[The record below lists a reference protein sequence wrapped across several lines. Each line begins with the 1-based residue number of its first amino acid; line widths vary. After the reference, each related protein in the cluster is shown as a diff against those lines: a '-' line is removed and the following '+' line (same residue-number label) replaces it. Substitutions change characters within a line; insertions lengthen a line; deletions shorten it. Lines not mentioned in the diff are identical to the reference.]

1 MEYFEVIRCGEKAM
15 LNDTQIEAT
24 IIQVCLSF
32 NKIEYQLGYMLNGVY
47 TTCWMPSCMFT
58 VISKRVK
65 KQSIGFK

>member
-1 MEYFEVIRCGEKAM
+1 MEYFEVIKCGEVVTV
-15 LNDTQIEAT
+15 NDTQINAT

-32 NKIEYQLGYMLNGVY
+32 NKTEYNLGYMLNGTY

-58 VISKRVK
+58 INENTK